1 MSMWRAFVLALLV
14 GAFAQFID
22 GALGMAYGVTSNS
35 FLLAVGL
42 TPAIASASVHTAEVF
57 TTMASGISHFR
68 AGNVDKK
75 LFKQLVVSGCICAS
89 AGAYLLVGIPGWFVK
104 PVVNIYLCIIGVIVL
119 LRAFN
124 VNLVMRK
131 INKPCLAG
139 IGGFMDAVGGGG
151 WGPIV
156 TSTLIA
162 EGNDPVKVIGS
173 VNLAEFFVTL
183 CESLTFFTLL
193 GLQNL
198 QVVLGLMI
206 GGVIAAPIG
215 AVVCKKIPR
224 KHLMLVIGVLI
235 ISLSIRRLIV

>member
-1 MSMWRAFVLALLV
+1 MWRAFILALLV

-57 TTMASGISHFR
+57 TTLASGISHFR

-75 LFKQLVVSGCICAS
+75 LFKRLVVPGCICAS
-89 AGAYLLVGIPGWFVK
+89 IGAYLLVGVPIWFVK
-104 PVVNIYLCIIGVIVL
+104 PVVNVYLCVMGVVVL

-131 INKPCLAG
+131 INKSCLAG

-156 TSTLIA
+156 TSTLVA

-173 VNLAEFFVTL
+173 VNSAEFFVTL

-198 QVVLGLMI
+198 HIILGLMV
-206 GGVIAAPIG
+206 GGVVAAPLG
-215 AVVCKKIPR
+215 AVVCKKIPK
-224 KHLMLVIGVLI
+224 KHLMLAIGILI
-235 ISLSIRRLIV
+235 VFLSVRRLLV

>member
-1 MSMWRAFVLALLV
+1 MWRVFVLALLV
-14 GAFAQFID
+14 GAFAQFVD

-57 TTMASGISHFR
+57 TTLVSGISHFR
-68 AGNVDKK
+68 AGNVDKE
-75 LFKQLVVSGCICAS
+75 LFKKLMIPGCICAS
-89 AGAYLLVGIPGWFVK
+89 AGAYLLVGVPIWIVK
-104 PVVNIYLCIIGVIVL
+104 PVVNIYLCIMGAVVL

-124 VNLVMRK
+124 VNLIMRK

-139 IGGFMDAVGGGG
+139 IGGFLDAIGGGG

-193 GLQNL
+193 GIQNL
-198 QVVLGLMI
+198 HIILGLMV
-206 GGVIAAPIG
+206 GGVIAAPLG
-215 AVVCKKIPR
+215 AVVCKRIPR
-224 KHLMLVIGVLI
+224 KCLMLIIGILIMVL
-235 ISLSIRRLIV
+235 SVRRLA

>member
-1 MSMWRAFVLALLV
+1 LTEALET
-14 GAFAQFID
+14 GFKPAK
-22 GALGMAYGVTSNS
+22 MAYGVTSNS
-35 FLLAVGL
+35 FLLALGL

-57 TTMASGISHFR
+57 TTLASGISHFR
-68 AGNVDKK
+68 VGNVDKK
-75 LFKQLVVSGCICAS
+75 LFKRLVVPGCICAS
-89 AGAYLLVGIPGWFVK
+89 IGAYLLVGIPVWFVK
-104 PVVNIYLCIIGVIVL
+104 PVVNIYLCIMGVVVL

-124 VNLVMRK
+124 INLVMRK

-198 QVVLGLMI
+198 HIILGLMV
-206 GGVIAAPIG
+206 GGVVAAPLG
-215 AVVCKKIPR
+215 AVVCKRVSK
-224 KHLMLVIGVLI
+224 KHLMLVIGL
-235 ISLSIRRLIV
+235 LIVFLSVRELIV